1 MKIKRK
7 LRGKISGDVIFIMN
21 EGQKLWWD
29 NKMWDY
35 EMKNGVLIVK

>member
-1 MKIKRK
+1 MRIMRK
-7 LRGKISGDVIFIMN
+7 LRGRISGDVIFIMS

-35 EMKNGVLIVK
+35 EIENGVLKIK